1 MLGRRMTLKDKQ
13 QMVCDGIRKELQIE
27 WREWDASQ
35 SDHAISLIVTHKD
48 QDLME
53 ELFGSRFIHL
63 ANLLVDSQTLLSD
76 IEDIDA
82 A

>member
-1 MLGRRMTLKDKQ
+1 
-13 QMVCDGIRKELQIE
+13 MVCDGIRKELQIE

-35 SDHAISLIVTHKD
+35 CDRTISTIVTHKD

-53 ELFGSRFIHL
+53 ELFGARFIHL
-63 ANLLVDSQTLLSD
+63 ANLLVDSQTLLND

-82 A
+82 T